1 MKIDFNNIRDAYRP
15 GTTAIVKGNGKI
27 FCPTCRKTLDE
38 KNFFKTRRTD
48 KHPAGFLPECKTC
61 IALKVDDGDVQT
73 FLPFLKEVD
82 VPYMP
87 SKWRELVQKKP
98 AGGASIIGKYV
109 SMMRMNQYKK
119 YFWQDTENLVESE
132 RTALIAAF
140 GQDGMSE
147 TDAEK
152 KADEAQSLADVQS
165 TQMRT
170 MTTSPAPSTMYGLT
184 PETSKYDLTQEE
196 IDDLK
201 VRWGEDYTEDQ
212 YLQLEQ
218 LFKDM
223 KEAYIIQDPIAISN
237 AKMIC
242 KLTVKM
248 NRFVDID
255 DVESSSKISRQLD
268 TFIKTANLAP
278 VQQKDRQQTTFAIS
292 QLAFLVEREGGFIP
306 EFYIDNPNDKIDQI
320 LADMQA
326 YTEHLVRG
334 ESNIAEMVEH
344 TEEILAQD
352 KLPDAVDDY
361 DDFQALE
368 AELLGDIMAIEEG
381 QEGNNATSSD

>member
-1 MKIDFNNIRDAYRP
+1 MKIDFNNVKDLYRP
-15 GTTAIVKGNGKI
+15 GTVAIVKGNGKC
-27 FCPTCRKTLDE
+27 FCPTCKKTLDE

-48 KHPAGFLPECKTC
+48 KHPTGVLPECKTC
-61 IALKVDDGDVQT
+61 VAMKVDDADLST
-73 FLPFLKEVD
+73 FLPILKEID
-82 VPYMP
+82 VPYIP
-87 SKWRELVQKKP
+87 QEWRKLVQKKP
-98 AGGASIIGKYV
+98 AGGASIVGKYV
-109 SMMRMNQYKK
+109 SAMRMNQHKK
-119 YFWQDTENLVESE
+119 YSWADSE
-132 RTALIAAF
+132 KLCKDEYDALLAAF
-140 GQDGMSE
+140 RQEGGTE
-147 TDAEK
+147 TEAEA
-152 KADEAQSLADVQS
+152 KAEAAQNLSDITG
-165 TQMRT
+165 TQMRQ
-170 MTTSPAPSTMYGLT
+170 MTTAPAPSVMYGLT
-184 PETSKYDLTQEE
+184 PETSKYGLTQEE
-196 IDDLK
+196 IDELK
-201 VRWGEDYTEDQ
+201 LTWGEDYTEDQ
-212 YLQLEQ
+212 YQQLVQ
-218 LFKDM
+218 LFTDM

-248 NRFVDID
+248 NRFLDID

-306 EFYIDNPNDKIDQI
+306 EFYIDQPNDKIDQI
-320 LADMQA
+320 LADMQS

-361 DDFQALE
+361 DDFARLE
-368 AELLGDIMAIEEG
+368 AELLGDIQDIEQG
-381 QEGNNATSSD
+381 QEDPNAAAD